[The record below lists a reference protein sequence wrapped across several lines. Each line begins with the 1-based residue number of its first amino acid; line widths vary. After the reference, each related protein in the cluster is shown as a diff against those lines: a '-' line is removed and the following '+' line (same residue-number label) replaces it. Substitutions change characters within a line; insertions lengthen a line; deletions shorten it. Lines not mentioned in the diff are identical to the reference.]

1 MNELSNREIICEELM
16 KAAAED
22 PTVVALCSDSRGS
35 AAMKPFAQAFPKQ
48 FFEMGIAEQN
58 LVTAAA
64 GMACCGLKPFVFSPA
79 CFLSSRALEQVKVD
93 VAYSCKNVKLIG
105 ISGGVS
111 YGALGMTHHST
122 QDIAAVASIPGM
134 RVFLPC
140 DRFETASLMRGLI
153 NDEHPAYIRVS
164 RQASQDVYEE
174 GFSLPEIGKA
184 VEVCPGTDITLI
196 GCGETVII
204 ARQAAELLAQEGIS
218 ARVLDMY
225 SLKPF
230 DEEAVKR
237 AAETGRIITVEEHHR
252 VGGLGSMVAQTVSAC
267 RPCPV
272 RSLTLP
278 DEPVIA
284 GKASEVFAYYGL
296 TAQNLCRMASE
307 MVEA

>member
-16 KAAAED
+16 KAAAGD
-22 PTVVALCSDSRGS
+22 PAVVALCSDSRGS

-105 ISGGVS
+105 ISGGIS

-140 DRFETASLMRGLI
+140 DRFETASLMRRLI
-153 NDEHPAYIRVS
+153 NDELPAYIRVS
-164 RQASQDVYEE
+164 RQASQNVYED

-204 ARQAAELLAQEGIS
+204 ARQAAALLAQKGVS
-218 ARVLDMY
+218 ARVLDIY

-237 AAETGRIITVEEHHR
+237 AQETGRIITIEEHHR

-267 RPCPV
+267 RPCLV

-284 GKASEVFAYYGL
+284 GKASKVFAYYGL
-296 TAQNLCRMASE
+296 TAQNLCRMATE